1 MGRRAFF
8 FLSEKVGVA
17 KLYRRGVSRL
27 VSHAC
32 MSTCLL
38 REVDREIDAM
48 ERSPDR
54 FVVIQL
60 GEEGRQ
66 AEMPYLRT
74 CTLRRTSG
82 TDGMKGYQCFL

>member
-1 MGRRAFF
+1 
-8 FLSEKVGVA
+8 
-17 KLYRRGVSRL
+17 
-27 VSHAC
+27 

-54 FVVIQL
+54 FVAIQL

-74 CTLRRTSG
+74 CTLRLRTSG
-82 TDGMKGYQCFL
+82 TDGIEGYQCIL